1 MRLLLPLAQACTH
14 TFINT
19 DVRRNDMPACEAAE
33 ALASSAKMLNG
44 MGVGWKRAEREGK
57 VSMGKGSVLVLQLVG
72 QPVQALVQ
80 TVSASRAGCLDV
92 PIPLAK
98 GMQA

>member
-33 ALASSAKMLNG
+33 ALASSAKMLNR
-44 MGVGWKRAEREGK
+44 MGVGWKRGGERVRFHCERDQFLFFSWLDSQSK
-57 VSMGKGSVLVLQLVG
+57 PSYRPSPLVAQV
-72 QPVQALVQ
+72 A
-80 TVSASRAGCLDV
+80 
-92 PIPLAK
+92 
-98 GMQA
+98 

>member
-14 TFINT
+14 TFRNT

-33 ALASSAKMLNG
+33 ALASSAKMLNR
-44 MGVGWKRAEREGK
+44 MGVGWKRAERGEG
-57 VSMGKGSVLVLQLVG
+57 SQGKGSVLVLQLVG
-72 QPVQALVQ
+72 QPVQAFVQ
-80 TVSASRAGCLDV
+80 TIATGRAGRLDV